1 MQGFKTVLFGASVAI
16 LGLLEGFNVT
26 DFAQYIPD
34 QYEPLAV
41 SAIGFIVVVLRLVT
55 TTAAFKK

>member
-1 MQGFKTVLFGASVAI
+1 MQGFKTVLFGASVAV
-16 LGLLEGFNVT
+16 LGLLEGFNIT

-34 QYEPLAV
+34 QYEPLVV